1 MAVGWALSS
10 AAAWPLLLGAAAIL
24 GTFGSAGF
32 VYWRQMR
39 GREGSFTSV
48 SATPDLP
55 LARLP
60 DAASRRDFI
69 YLVVVLA
76 LFGKSSWFLILAAVG
91 APAYF
96 FLLVLLAARE
106 RPQARPAESGA
117 QSIRATGLSDH

>member
-1 MAVGWALSS
+1 MAAGWALSS
-10 AAAWPLLLGAAAIL
+10 AAAWPLLLGAAAIF

-48 SATPDLP
+48 SDTPGLP
-55 LARLP
+55 LARLL

-76 LFGKSSWFLILAAVG
+76 LFGKSSWFLILASVG

-96 FLLVLLAARE
+96 FLLVFLAARE
-106 RPQARPAESGA
+106 RPQARPAKSA
-117 QSIRATGLSDH
+117 S